1 MDSCFGDRTTN
12 REKGDAMKWTAW
24 VAQLLPV
31 GILLGWVDY
40 ASAWCIGGTSG
51 TTCPATAVPE
61 PGTLLLLGSGL
72 VGLAGA
78 GWRRHRRNRK
88 K

>member
-1 MDSCFGDRTTN
+1 MKGTT
-12 REKGDAMKWTAW
+12 W

-40 ASAWCIGGTSG
+40 AAALCGYPFAP
-51 TTCPATAVPE
+51 CQPTAVPE

-78 GWRRHRRNRK
+78 GWIRHRRDRK
-88 K
+88 KK

>member
-1 MDSCFGDRTTN
+1 M
-12 REKGDAMKWTAW
+12 KGTLWLT
-24 VAQLLPV
+24 QLLLV
-31 GILLGWVDY
+31 GILLGPVGPV
-40 ASAWCIGGTSG
+40 SALVECAPGE
-51 TTCPATAVPE
+51 TCDRVSVPE

>member
-1 MDSCFGDRTTN
+1 
-12 REKGDAMKWTAW
+12 MKRTAW

-40 ASAWCIGGTSG
+40 ASAWCIGTICS
-51 TTCPATAVPE
+51 PSPPTAVPE

>member
-1 MDSCFGDRTTN
+1 VLWGLN
-12 REKGDAMKWTAW
+12 HKPEKGDAMKWIAW
-24 VAQLLPV
+24 LAQLLPV
-31 GILLGWVDY
+31 GILLGAVDY
-40 ASAWCIGGTSG
+40 AGVQAFNPCGPPPS
-51 TTCPATAVPE
+51 AVPE

-78 GWRRHRRNRK
+78 GWRRHRLNRK